1 MPRANTPNCYV
12 IAGSNDAMKTARH
25 PKNSMTRKAL
35 TALHEAVAQV
45 VAEHR
50 RDGRPLAIWQDGKA
64 MLVAPDKPSVVR
76 ETPSTYRTNRKS
88 QEKSRA

>member
-1 MPRANTPNCYV
+1 
-12 IAGSNDAMKTARH
+12 MKTANH

-35 TALHEAVAQV
+35 TALQEAVAQV

-64 MLVAPDKPSVVR
+64 VLVAPGQPVGVR
-76 ETPSTYRTNRKS
+76 ETPVRYRTNTK
-88 QEKSRA
+88 